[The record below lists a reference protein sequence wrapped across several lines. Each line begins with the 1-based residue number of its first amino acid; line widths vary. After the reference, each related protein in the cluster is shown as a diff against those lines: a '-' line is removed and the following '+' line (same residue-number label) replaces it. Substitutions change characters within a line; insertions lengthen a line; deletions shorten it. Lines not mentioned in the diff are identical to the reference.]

1 MQETLF
7 NNLFNKNL
15 KDIDVRTFLQDGANE
30 FPYFGPLHYFLLKET
45 NTSHTDYRSIA
56 SKTALHFNN
65 PFLLQFRIN
74 QEKNQIKSEI
84 KIEIDETLINKLET
98 TETLLTRKH
107 IQKEKEKEE
116 LLFEPLF
123 TSDYFAAQGIKLSE
137 ELAPNDQ
144 LGKQLKSFTAWLKTM
159 KKVNGSNP
167 PISVNVDVQVEKMA
181 EKSNQNT
188 EILTEAMADIYMK
201 QGKIDKAEAIFHK
214 LSLQNPSKSV
224 YFADKIEQL
233 KAI

>member
-1 MQETLF
+1 MQEILF
-7 NNLFNKNL
+7 KNLFNKNL
-15 KDIDVRTFLQDGANE
+15 KDTDSRVFLQDSANE
-30 FPYFGPLHYFLLKET
+30 FPYFGALHYFLLKET
-45 NTSHTDYRSIA
+45 GANHTDYRTIA

-65 PFLLQFRIN
+65 PFLLHFQIH
-74 QEKNQIKSEI
+74 QERNPTKTGI
-84 KIEIDETLINKLET
+84 KIEIDESLIQKAET

-107 IQKEKEKEE
+107 IQEEKEKEE

-137 ELAPNDQ
+137 EVAPNDQ

-159 KKVNGSNP
+159 KKVHGSNP
-167 PISVNVDVQVEKMA
+167 PTSANVDVQVEKMA
-181 EKSNQNT
+181 ENSNQNT
-188 EILTEAMADIYMK
+188 EIITEAMADIYMK
-201 QGKIDKAEAIFHK
+201 QGKLDKAEAIFHK

>member
-1 MQETLF
+1 MQEALF
-7 NNLFNKNL
+7 KNLFNKNPR
-15 KDIDVRTFLQDGANE
+15 DNGNWAFLQDVANE
-30 FPYFGPLHYFLLKET
+30 FPYFGPAHYFLLKET
-45 NTSHTDYRSIA
+45 GTGNTSYHSIS

-65 PFLLQFRIN
+65 AFLLNLQIH
-74 QEKNQIKSEI
+74 QERVPVKTEI
-84 KIEIDETLINKLET
+84 KIDIHENLIKKAETP
-98 TETLLTRKH
+98 ETLLTRKH
-107 IQKEKEKEE
+107 VQQEKEKEE

-137 ELAPNDQ
+137 EVAPNDQ

-159 KKVNGSNP
+159 KKVHGNKP
-167 PISVNVDVQVEKMA
+167 PESASVDIQVEKMA
-181 EKSNQNT
+181 EKSNQDT
-188 EILTEAMADIYMK
+188 EIITEAMAEIYLK
-201 QGKIDKAEAIFHK
+201 QGKIDKAEAIFQK

>member
-1 MQETLF
+1 MQEILF
-7 NNLFNKNL
+7 KNLFNKNL
-15 KDIDVRTFLQDGANE
+15 KDTDSMVFLQDSADE
-30 FPYFGPLHYFLLKET
+30 FPYFGALHYFLLKET
-45 NTSHTDYRSIA
+45 GANHTDYRTIA
-56 SKTALHFNN
+56 SKTALHINN
-65 PFLLQFRIN
+65 PFLLHVQLH
-74 QEKNQIKSEI
+74 QEKKPIKTQIKV
-84 KIEIDETLINKLET
+84 EIDETLIQKVET

-107 IQKEKEKEE
+107 IQEEKEKEE

-137 ELAPNDQ
+137 EVAPNDQ

-159 KKVNGSNP
+159 KKVHGSNLP
-167 PISVNVDVQVEKMA
+167 TSTNVDVQVEKMA

-201 QGKIDKAEAIFHK
+201 QGKLDKAEAIFHK